1 MEKIMHQVDI
11 NFLKKK
17 EELLFKINELRKY
30 WNEDGINY
38 LLSLIMLKSSIFN
51 NIDLAEYLG
60 GYDIFRDVA
69 NYNICYKTINTIE
82 NLNKIDQNK
91 FVAYFTLNSLIIYYF
106 INSSTYFKV
115 FQYDFAKSD
124 NLNLLNK
131 DESSINLYEFTTTV
145 DEQILKINNE
155 INKFFQKNYVNYN
168 QLTSRCDYKNII
180 TRELV
185 ADMKKVSKL
194 RSEIKRLEEYG
205 EIQMD
210 ISNIIFYVLKKDWD
224 IQFDDNLVRKIS
236 WINIYNNRK

>member
-106 INSSTYFKV
+106 INKWSF
-115 FQYDFAKSD
+115 
-124 NLNLLNK
+124 
-131 DESSINLYEFTTTV
+131 
-145 DEQILKINNE
+145 INNA
-155 INKFFQKNYVNYN
+155 NSGKNSI
-168 QLTSRCDYKNII
+168 LSI
-180 TRELV
+180 
-185 ADMKKVSKL
+185 
-194 RSEIKRLEEYG
+194 
-205 EIQMD
+205 
-210 ISNIIFYVLKKDWD
+210 IIFIILLIILLY
-224 IQFDDNLVRKIS
+224 IF
-236 WINIYNNRK
+236 Y